1 LAAGVNPTYVRCGRA
16 MHLTRGQM
24 LRRIWVPA
32 CIPEI
37 FSGLRLGFS
46 LTLLGTIFG
55 EFFASQKGVGFLLMN
70 AIDLRNIPTIMSL
83 ILTLAVFAVL
93 SNSVILAVDRRLH
106 RRQ

>member
-1 LAAGVNPTYVRCGRA
+1 
-16 MHLTRGQM
+16 
-24 LRRIWVPA
+24 
-32 CIPEI
+32 
-37 FSGLRLGFS
+37 
-46 LTLLGTIFG
+46 
-55 EFFASQKGVGFLLMN
+55 MN